1 MGAGVTGCGPE
12 VDRRLAEAWR
22 LLVNPL
28 TFLSM
33 SDFPCSAC
41 SAFLMPNATLTHTHT
56 HTHTHPR
63 SEPNKTKRD
72 GPRVLDL
79 KHLLHVGVF

>member
-1 MGAGVTGCGPE
+1 MTLNQTVLAEVMGEHPRRPELGAGVTGCGPE
-12 VDRRLAEAWR
+12 VDRRLAEARR

-41 SAFLMPNATLTHTHT
+41 SAFLMPNATLL
-56 HTHTHPR
+56 
-63 SEPNKTKRD
+63 SY
-72 GPRVLDL
+72 RVW
-79 KHLLHVGVF
+79 